1 MRAPFCDHR
10 IIEESLRLSPRAK
23 MPGGRLK
30 GLLKTAFAG
39 VLPEEVLAHRKQGF
53 MIPLGDWLRR
63 DLRPT
68 LDDLLAPDCVRMRGL
83 FNADT
88 VETMKLEHLTG
99 ARTHADRLWTLMM
112 AEQWM
117 REYLDQHG
125 RWSLR

>member
-10 IIEESLRLSPRAK
+10 IVEESLRLSPQTK

-63 DLRPT
+63 ELRPT
-68 LDDLLAPDCVRMRGL
+68 LDDLLARDRVRARGL
-83 FNADT
+83 FDHEA
-88 VETMKLEHLTG
+88 VERMKREHLTG
-99 ARTHADRLWTLMM
+99 RQTHADRLWTLMM
-112 AEQWM
+112 AELWM

-125 RWSLR
+125 LWTLR